1 MKKKFKRGYI
11 NKGWWN
17 SLTNKW
23 IDNEYSIT
31 ITKVIQSDEFGKFE
45 DIDEDEISSF
55 GGYKSVDEALQELKN
70 YKVKEIINE
79 VK

>member
-1 MKKKFKRGYI
+1 MTKKFKRGYI

-23 IDNEYSIT
+23 VDNEYSIT
-31 ITKVIQSDEFGKFE
+31 ITKVTQSDEFGKFE
-45 DIDEDEISSF
+45 DIDEDEINSF
-55 GGYKSVDEALQELKN
+55 GGYKSVDEALKELKN